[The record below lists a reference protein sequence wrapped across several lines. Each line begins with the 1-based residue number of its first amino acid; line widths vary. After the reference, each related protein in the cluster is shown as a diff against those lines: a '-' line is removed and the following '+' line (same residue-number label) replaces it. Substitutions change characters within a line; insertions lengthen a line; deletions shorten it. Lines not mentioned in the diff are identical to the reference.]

1 MKLAALKCTDWCHV
15 FSLSDL
21 YCVLG
26 GGGGIWHTAP
36 WAYCQGLV
44 FKWKWDY
51 CFFFSSFCF
60 EKKRHSLPTEIYNL
74 FFLFFFFF
82 HLSGRICIFFP
93 EAHTPCV
100 CFGEQGCV
108 VPVRLNIH
116 KVKAN
121 KQQQQQQHKP
131 QTKQNRD
138 VTKEQ
143 TSCALPSRHGS
154 IESTRQ
160 LHVLRWQACD
170 TPRQEDVVCHCVA

>member
-1 MKLAALKCTDWCHV
+1 M
-15 FSLSDL
+15 
-21 YCVLG
+21 LG
-26 GGGGIWHTAP
+26 GLAYDTQHHELIVKDWFLSGSEIIVSFFPPSALRRSDTA
-36 WAYCQGLV
+36 CQQRSTI
-44 FKWKWDY
+44 FS
-51 CFFFSSFCF
+51 FFFS
-60 EKKRHSLPTEIYNL
+60 
-74 FFLFFFFF
+74 FFISVVEFAF
-82 HLSGRICIFFP
+82 FFP

-160 LHVLRWQACD
+160 LHVLR
-170 TPRQEDVVCHCVA
+170 

>member
-1 MKLAALKCTDWCHV
+1 MYRLMSCILIKWPLLCA
-15 FSLSDL
+15 
-21 YCVLG
+21 G
-26 GGGGIWHTAP
+26 GGAAYDTQHHELIVKDWFLSGSEIIVSFFPPALRRSDTA
-36 WAYCQGLV
+36 CQQRSTI
-44 FKWKWDY
+44 
-51 CFFFSSFCF
+51 FSF
-60 EKKRHSLPTEIYNL
+60 
-74 FFLFFFFF
+74 FFFFF

-121 KQQQQQQHKP
+121 KQQQQQQQHKP

>member
-21 YCVLG
+21 YCVLVG
-26 GGGGIWHTAP
+26 GAYDTQHHELIVKDWFLSGSEIIVSFFPPSTLRRSDTA
-36 WAYCQGLV
+36 CQQRSTI
-44 FKWKWDY
+44 
-51 CFFFSSFCF
+51 FSF
-60 EKKRHSLPTEIYNL
+60 
-74 FFLFFFFF
+74 FFFFF

-93 EAHTPCV
+93 EAHTLCV

-121 KQQQQQQHKP
+121 KQQQQQHKP

-143 TSCALPSRHGS
+143 TSCALPPRHGS